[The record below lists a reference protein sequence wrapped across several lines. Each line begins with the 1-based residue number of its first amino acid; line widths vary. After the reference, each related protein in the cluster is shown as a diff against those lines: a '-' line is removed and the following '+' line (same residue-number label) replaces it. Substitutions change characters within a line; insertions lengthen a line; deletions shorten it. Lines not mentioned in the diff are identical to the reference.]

1 MKENNLKKESIN
13 CKEKVKL
20 LKKSIED
27 YKYNSA
33 NN

>member
-13 CKEKVKL
+13 CKEKAKQ